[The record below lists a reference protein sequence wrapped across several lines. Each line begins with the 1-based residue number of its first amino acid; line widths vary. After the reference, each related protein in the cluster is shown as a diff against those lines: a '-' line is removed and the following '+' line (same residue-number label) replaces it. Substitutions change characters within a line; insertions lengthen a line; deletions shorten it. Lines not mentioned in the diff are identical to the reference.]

1 MLDFGLSRT
10 EFFSI
15 YFERHHLLVRG
26 ALGGAPLLTWSDV
39 DDILHSWNLAEA
51 EIQLRK
57 GQPIPP
63 ELYVQSYQDIDDRR
77 LRLLA
82 TEVRRH
88 IEDGATLV
96 MGRLDLRCRD
106 IARLCD
112 RIAEYTGHRLVAN
125 GYVSMR
131 GEGAFGKHWDTH
143 DVYAVQL
150 LGRKRWRLYRP
161 TFPLPMPEQN
171 SVTREDDCPPWPVLD
186 VWLEPGDLLYIPR
199 GWWHETLPQDG
210 MPSFHVAAGAHTGKV
225 ADYIAWCC
233 DRVLPDMLSARVTLR
248 PGADN
253 MAALRDL
260 LGELPLRLLDEKL
273 VNAFLRQI
281 QSMGN
286 HPYPG
291 ITTWPD
297 PQRQR

>member
-10 EFFSI
+10 EFFSL
-15 YFERHHLLVRG
+15 YFERNYLLVRG

-39 DDILHSWNLAEA
+39 DDILHSWNLGEA

-57 GQPIPP
+57 GQLIPP

-77 LRLLA
+77 LRLKA
-82 TEVRRH
+82 KEVRRY
-88 IEDGATLV
+88 IEEGATLV
-96 MGRLDLRCRD
+96 MSRLDLRCRD

-112 RIAEYTGHRLVAN
+112 KIAEFNSHRLVAN

-150 LGRKRWRLYRP
+150 LGRKRWRLYQP

-171 SVTREDDCPPWPVLD
+171 SVAREEDCPALPVLD

-199 GWWHETLPQDG
+199 GWWHETLPQEG

-233 DRVLPDMLSARVTLR
+233 DRVLPDMLSARATLR

-260 LGELPLRLLDEKL
+260 LGELPFRLLDEKL

-281 QSMGN
+281 QAMGN
-286 HPYPG
+286 RPYPG

-297 PQRQR
+297 PQRPR

>member
-10 EFFSI
+10 EFFST
-15 YFERHHLLVRG
+15 YFERTHLLVRD
-26 ALGGAPLLTWSDV
+26 ALGGAPPFTWSDV
-39 DDILHSWNLAEA
+39 DDILHAWNLAEA
-51 EIQLRK
+51 DIQLRR
-57 GQPIPP
+57 GELIPP

-77 LRLLA
+77 LRLQA
-82 TEVRRH
+82 AEVRRY
-88 IEDGATLV
+88 IEEGATLI
-96 MGRLDLRCRD
+96 MSRLDLRCRD
-106 IARLCD
+106 VARLCD
-112 RIAEYTGHRLVAN
+112 SIAAYTGHRLVAN

-131 GEGAFGKHWDTH
+131 GEGAFGRHWDTH

-150 LGRKRWRLYRP
+150 LGRKRWRLYPP

-171 SVTREDDCPPWPVLD
+171 SMTREEDCPARPVLD
-186 VWLEPGDLLYIPR
+186 VWLEAGDLLYIPR
-199 GWWHETLPQDG
+199 GWWHETLPQEG

-233 DRVLPDMLSARVTLR
+233 DRVLPDMLSARATLR

-253 MAALRDL
+253 MGALREL
-260 LGELPLRLLDEKL
+260 FGELPRRLLDEKL

-286 HPYPG
+286 LPYPG
-291 ITTWPD
+291 ITDWPD
-297 PQRQR
+297 MGRQR

>member
-10 EFFSI
+10 EFFSSH
-15 YFERHHLLVRG
+15 FEQNPLLVHG
-26 ALGGAPLLTWSDV
+26 ALGGKPLFAWSDV
-39 DDILHSWNLAEA
+39 DDILHAWNVAEA
-51 EIQLRK
+51 DIELRK
-57 GQPIPP
+57 GHVISP

-82 TEVRRH
+82 AEVRRY
-88 IEDGATLV
+88 IEEGATLV
-96 MGRLDLRCRD
+96 MRRLDLRCRKV
-106 IARLCD
+106 ARLCD
-112 RIAEYTGHRLVAN
+112 CIAEYTGHRLVAD
-125 GYVSMR
+125 GYVALR
-131 GEGAFGKHWDTH
+131 GEGAFGKHWETH
-143 DVYAVQL
+143 DVFAVQL

-171 SVTREDDCPPWPVLD
+171 SFAREEDCPARPALD
-186 VWLEPGDLLYIPR
+186 IWLEAGDLLYIPR

-233 DRVLPDMLSARVTLR
+233 DRVLPDLLGARATLR

-253 MAALRDL
+253 MSVLREL
-260 LGELPLRLLDEKL
+260 LDEMPRRLLDERL

-281 QSMGN
+281 QAMGN

-291 ITTWPD
+291 ITNWSETGLKG
-297 PQRQR
+297 